1 MTQFCPRCHVGWPR
15 VERATW
21 ARLVGNDLVVVPDIE
36 VLVCDAC
43 GAVDYDHEALDR
55 LEALLILGVS
65 GTQRSQIG
73 PSARVPDRA
82 WTSDRPI
89 RAV

>member
-1 MTQFCPRCHVGWPR
+1 VGWPR

-21 ARLVGNDLVVVPDIE
+21 ARLVGNELVVVPDIE
-36 VLVCDAC
+36 ALVCDAC
-43 GAVDYDHEALDR
+43 GAVDYHQETLDR

-65 GTQRSQIG
+65 GTQRPRLG
-73 PSARVPDRA
+73 PSARLPGEA
-82 WTSDRPI
+82 WSSDHPI